1 MANTSKE
8 ILKAAVM
15 GFGIPVVLLIVAI
28 AILLPGR
35 KENREPDNQISQ
47 SADAQ
52 TPQLQK
58 MDIPVFHDGQVSALD
73 LEIYV
78 VRVVLAEMPASFEME
93 ALKAQAVA
101 SRTFALRTCADGQ
114 KHDGAVCTSYRCC
127 QAYREPEEYLRSG
140 GTRQELQKVHQA
152 VLDTAREVLYYDEE
166 LICATY
172 FASSGGRTEDAREV
186 WGQDYPYLKSVESPG
201 EENCGY
207 FGQDTSYTPQELQE
221 LLGVTLEGKP
231 PSWFGMVTY
240 TPGGGVDLM
249 RIGGKLYTG
258 VELRRKL
265 GLRSTAF
272 EVVATDE
279 VILIK
284 TKGYGHRV
292 GMSQHGANAMAQNG
306 STYKQILNHYYIGTT
321 LRQYSPGND

>member
-1 MANTSKE
+1 MKQLLQA
-8 ILKAAVM
+8 
-15 GFGIPVVLLIVAI
+15 VLLT
-28 AILLPGR
+28 AILPAMAFSMASS
-35 KENREPDNQISQ
+35 E
-47 SADAQ
+47 SAVRFDA
-52 TPQLQK
+52 LQEK
-58 MDIPVFHDGQVSALD
+58 GSGQVS
-73 LEIYV
+73 EIP
-78 VRVVLAEMPASFEME
+78 VLGKDGQIEEMPLEEYIAHVILGEISTNFHQE
-93 ALKAQAVA
+93 AMKAQAVA
-101 SRTFALRTCADGQ
+101 ARTYTLQCIEAAS
-114 KHDGAVCTSYRCC
+114 KHEQGAVCTDYRCC
-127 QAYREPEEYLRSG
+127 QAYRDPEEYLRSG

>member
-1 MANTSKE
+1 ML
-8 ILKAAVM
+8 LKQLLQA
-15 GFGIPVVLLIVAI
+15 VLLT
-28 AILLPGR
+28 AILPAMAFSMASSESAVRFDALQEKGSG
-35 KENREPDNQISQ
+35 QISEI
-47 SADAQ
+47 AV
-52 TPQLQK
+52 LGK
-58 MDIPVFHDGQVSALD
+58 DGKI
-73 LEIYV
+73 E
-78 VRVVLAEMPASFEME
+78 EMPLEEYIANVILGEISTNFHRE
-93 ALKAQAVA
+93 AMKAQAVA
-101 SRTFALRTCADGQ
+101 ARTYTLQCVETAS
-114 KHDGAVCTSYRCC
+114 KHEQGAVCTDYRCC
-127 QAYREPEEYLRSG
+127 QAYRDPEEYLRSG

-306 STYKQILNHYYIGTT
+306 STYKQILSHYYIGTT